1 MEGIW
6 QGRQAMMVI
15 AGIIGGALIL
25 GVFAHYLIF
34 KVMQNLAKRTQAVLD
49 NSLVKHCRGPSRLI
63 LIVLF
68 IYIFLPLAT
77 VSPEYSDLFGRAL
90 VLLLIVSLAWL
101 IIKLP
106 YVAEDIISNRFRKED
121 RDDLRARKINTQI
134 QIFKKIV
141 GVIVAV
147 VALGAI
153 LMTFDK
159 LRHLGTSLLA
169 SAGIIGIVVGIAA
182 QRTLGTLAAGLQIA
196 VTEPIRINDVVIVE
210 NEWGWIEE
218 INLTYVVVRIWDLRR
233 LILPITYFIQ
243 KPFQNWTRLS
253 ADLLGTV
260 FLYVDYSVP
269 VQAVREKLYQILKNS
284 KPWDGRA
291 WGLQVTNATEHTVE
305 LRALVSAANSSNLW
319 DLRCEVREGLMAFI
333 QETFPGGLPKVRAE
347 VAELKAKE
355 ERTAH

>member
-6 QGRQAMMVI
+6 QSRQVMMVT

-49 NSLVKHCRGPSRLI
+49 ISLVKHCRGPSRII
-63 LIVLF
+63 LPVLF
-68 IYIFLPLAT
+68 VYIFLPLAT
-77 VSPEYSDLFGRAL
+77 ISPEYRDMFERGL
-90 VLLLIVSLAWL
+90 VLLLILSLAWL

-106 YVAEDIISNRFRKED
+106 YVAEDIISKRFRKDD
-121 RDDLRARKINTQI
+121 RDDLRTRKLNTQI

-141 GVIVAV
+141 GVVVAI

-182 QRTLGTLAAGLQIA
+182 QHTLGTLVAGLQIA
-196 VTEPIRINDVVIVE
+196 ITEPIRIDDVVIAE

-243 KPFQNWTRLS
+243 KPFQNWTRS
-253 ADLLGTV
+253 SPDLLGTV
-260 FLYVDYSVP
+260 FLYVDYTVP
-269 VQAVREKLYQILKNS
+269 VHAVREELFRILKNS
-284 KPWDGRA
+284 KLWDGHT
-291 WGLQVTNATEHTVE
+291 WGLQVTNATEQTVE
-305 LRALVSAANSSNLW
+305 LRALVSAANSSNAW
-319 DLRCEVREGLMAFI
+319 DLRCEVREKLITFV
-333 QETFPGGLPKVRAE
+333 QEAFPGGLPKVRAE
-347 VAELKAKE
+347 VSGLGAK
-355 ERTAH
+355 

>member
-6 QGRQAMMVI
+6 QSRQAMMVT
-15 AGIIGGALIL
+15 AGILGGAVAL
-25 GVFAHYLIF
+25 GLFTHYLIF
-34 KVMQNLAKRTQAVLD
+34 KVMQNLAKRTQSVLD
-49 NSLVKHCRGPSRLI
+49 NSLVRHCRGPFRVI
-63 LIVLF
+63 LPILF
-68 IYIFLPLAT
+68 IHIFLPLST
-77 VSPEYSDLFGRAL
+77 VSPKYSDLFGRVL
-90 VLLLIVSLAWL
+90 VLFLIVSLSWL

-106 YVAEDIISNRFRKED
+106 YVVEDIISNRFRKDGHE
-121 RDDLRARKINTQI
+121 DLRTRKINTQI

-141 GVIVAV
+141 GVIVAI
-147 VALGAI
+147 VALGAV

-169 SAGIIGIVVGIAA
+169 SAGVIGIVVGIAA
-182 QRTLGTLAAGLQIA
+182 QHTLGTLVAGLQIA
-196 VTEPIRINDVVIVE
+196 ITEPIRIDDVVIVE

-260 FLYVDYSVP
+260 FLYVDYTVP
-269 VQAVREKLYQILKNS
+269 VQEVREELYRILKNS
-284 KPWDGRA
+284 KLWDGHA

-305 LRALVSAANSSNLW
+305 LRALVSATNSSNVW
-319 DLRCEVREGLMAFI
+319 DLRCEVREKLIAFI

-347 VAELKAKE
+347 VSDSGHGK
-355 ERTAH
+355 RTD

>member
-6 QGRQAMMVI
+6 QSGQVMVVS

-34 KVMQNLAKRTQAVLD
+34 KVIQNLAKRTQAVLD
-49 NSLVKHCRGPSRLI
+49 NSLVKHCRRPSRVI
-63 LIVLF
+63 LPILF
-68 IYIFLPLAT
+68 VYIFLPL
-77 VSPEYSDLFGRAL
+77 VMISPKYKDMFDRGL

-106 YVAEDIISNRFRKED
+106 YVVEDIIFNRFRKDD

-141 GVIVAV
+141 GIMVAV
-147 VALGAI
+147 VALGVI

-182 QRTLGTLAAGLQIA
+182 QHTLGTLVAGLQIA
-196 VTEPIRINDVVIVE
+196 ITEPIRIDDVVIVE

-233 LILPITYFIQ
+233 LVLPITYFIQ

-260 FLYVDYSVP
+260 FLYVDYTVP
-269 VQAVREKLYQILKNS
+269 VQVVKEELYRILKNS
-284 KPWDGRA
+284 KLWDGQA

-305 LRALVSAANSSNLW
+305 LRALVSAANSSNVW
-319 DLRCEVREGLMAFI
+319 DLRCEVREKLIAFI
-333 QETFPGGLPKVRAE
+333 QENFPGGLPKVRAE
-347 VAELKAKE
+347 VSDSGHGK
-355 ERTAH
+355 RTD